1 MTRHLG
7 GINHLAF
14 LIPGSFRPESP
25 AAGLEE
31 TLRLFAY
38 AEELGY
44 DSAWVRQRH
53 LESGVSS
60 AAVFLAAASQ
70 RTSRIGL
77 GSAVIQLDYE
87 SPFRLAE
94 DLALAD
100 QLSGGR
106 IHVGVSTGSAP
117 FAGLLGDLLAA
128 PAPGPRY
135 AQAERLKQALS
146 SDILAQEAVAGN
158 AAGSQI
164 PRLQPQSPGLLQR
177 LWYGGGSTGSV
188 TWAAKAGFN
197 LLTGNI
203 VSGET
208 GDDFRTVQAGL
219 IRQFR
224 TIWQSA
230 TTPGGAGI
238 AKPRVAL
245 GRVILP
251 TDSATPETAARY
263 REFAAARDARTHQP
277 AQNARRTLYLP
288 DLVGP
293 VEVIAA
299 RLREDAALAEV
310 SELRLELPYAFPPED
325 YRQILKDALALRHLL
340 ATPALAAN

>member
-1 MTRHLG
+1 MTRPSS
-7 GINHLAF
+7 GITHLAF
-14 LIPGSFRPESP
+14 LIPGSFRPEAP

-31 TLRLFAY
+31 TLQLFSY
-38 AEELGY
+38 AEEIGY

-70 RTSRIGL
+70 RTSRIEL

-100 QLSGGR
+100 QLSAGR
-106 IHVGVSTGSAP
+106 INVGVSTGGAP
-117 FAGLLGDLLAA
+117 FAGLLGELLAA

-146 SDILAQEAVAGN
+146 SDILTQEAISGN
-158 AAGSQI
+158 AAGNQI

-197 LLTGNI
+197 LLSGNI
-203 VSGET
+203 ISGES
-208 GDDFRTVQAGL
+208 GEDFRTVQAGL
-219 IRQFR
+219 IQQFR
-224 TIWQSA
+224 ANWQGTVA
-230 TTPGGAGI
+230 
-238 AKPRVAL
+238 PRIAL

-251 TDSATPETAARY
+251 TDSASPETAARY
-263 REFAAARDARTHQP
+263 RDFAASRDARTRQP

-293 VEVIAA
+293 IEEIAA
-299 RLREDAALAEV
+299 RLLQDAALAEV
-310 SELRLELPYAFPPED
+310 AELRLELPYAFPPED
-325 YRQILKDALALRHLL
+325 YRQILKDALALRSLL
-340 ATPALAAN
+340 AVPALATN